1 MGIRGTD
8 ESDARHWV
16 CALRPSPDRQVP
28 VPHCTPELLSEAT
41 AATGPEPVAWALQ
54 VGAVAAEKIFDA
66 IPYFGSTPEM
76 RDMLYAA
83 TESITLG
90 ALKLLTEP
98 DHVPPPSLTEEAKRA
113 VSYYAQHDVPV
124 ERILRGIRFG
134 HAEMSSAFLA
144 ACESLIA
151 DPEDRATAASA
162 VSARLFEHVD
172 RYGEEGIELYRT
184 LREYWVTSSTAVT
197 RRLVESILADDADTG
212 PDSAGVTGTD
222 AELPYE
228 LDQLH
233 RAVIITRT
241 TPTASGLQQ
250 VAHHVL
256 RRLGAGSQLIVPVS
270 PTTVWAWAGRWRPA
284 GTDQPAPE
292 GLDGF
297 RIAVGREAANV
308 AGFRDSHRD
317 ATEVHGLLELRDRP
331 ADVMVFDDV
340 ELALLLTRDLPA
352 ARRFVDRVLGPLAEA
367 NQRNQDITDTVKA
380 YLDLGGS
387 PSAVAERL
395 NLARNTVSARIARAS
410 TVLRRDVGMDSA
422 DLHAALTL
430 VEVLGDRVLSDER

>member
-8 ESDARHWV
+8 EPGARHWV
-16 CALRPSPDRQVP
+16 CALQPSQDRQVP

-76 RDMLYAA
+76 RDLLYAA

-98 DHVPPPSLTEEAKRA
+98 DHVPPPPVTEEAKRA
-113 VSYYAQHDVPV
+113 VGYYAEHDVPV

-134 HAEMSSAFLA
+134 HAEMSTAFLT

-151 DPEDRATAASA
+151 DPEERATTASA

-172 RYGEEGIELYRT
+172 RYGEEGIERYRT
-184 LREYWVTSSTAVT
+184 LREYWATSSTALS
-197 RRLVESILADDADTG
+197 RRLVESILAGDTDTG
-212 PDSAGVTGTD
+212 SADGAGTD

-241 TPTASGLQQ
+241 IPTASGLQQ
-250 VAHHVL
+250 VAHHIL
-256 RRLGAGSQLIVPVS
+256 RRLGAGSQLIVPMS
-270 PTTVWAWAGRWRPA
+270 ATTVWAWAGRRRPA
-284 GTDQPAPE
+284 GTGHPAPE

-297 RIAVGREAANV
+297 RIAVGREAASV

-317 ATEVHGLLELRDRP
+317 ATEVHGLLELRDRQ
-331 ADVMVFDDV
+331 ADAMVFDEV
-340 ELALLLTRDLPA
+340 ELAVLLARDLPA
-352 ARRFVDRVLGPLAEA
+352 ARRFVDRVLGPLAET

-410 TVLRRDVGMDSA
+410 TALNRDIGVDSA

-430 VEVLGDRVLSDER
+430 VEVLGERVLPAER